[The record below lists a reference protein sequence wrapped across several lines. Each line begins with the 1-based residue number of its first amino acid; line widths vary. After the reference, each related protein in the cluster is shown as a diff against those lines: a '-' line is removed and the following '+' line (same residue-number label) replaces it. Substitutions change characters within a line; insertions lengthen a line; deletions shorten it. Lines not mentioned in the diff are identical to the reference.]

1 MKLISVF
8 TPCYNEEENVDELYQ
23 RVKAVFDG
31 LPQYKY
37 EHLFIDNASTDQT
50 VARLK
55 AIAANDPKVKIIVNL
70 KNFGQVRSPYYA
82 MMQCQGRRGDR
93 HRSRPAR
100 PARAYPDLHPEMGRR
115 LPGSHGGKDPK

>member
-37 EHLFIDNASTDQT
+37 EHLFIDNAST
-50 VARLK
+50 
-55 AIAANDPKVKIIVNL
+55 AITYGYVDEDVNGDGIVDGGDMNLADNNSTAIIMVI
-70 KNFGQVRSPYYA
+70 SP
-82 MMQCQGRRGDR
+82 
-93 HRSRPAR
+93 
-100 PARAYPDLHPEMGRR
+100 
-115 LPGSHGGKDPK
+115 